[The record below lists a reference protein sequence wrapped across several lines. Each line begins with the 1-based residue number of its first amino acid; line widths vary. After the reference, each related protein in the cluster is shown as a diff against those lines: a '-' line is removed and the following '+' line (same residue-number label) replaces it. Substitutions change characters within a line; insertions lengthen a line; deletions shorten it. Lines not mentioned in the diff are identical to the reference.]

1 MTSGERKNGP
11 GGTVPVFGPE
21 SGTFPLRSTTTPRR
35 NESPCVGRQPQPCR
49 HCCPFTGPWTTSMRR
64 PAWRITSRQPTTT
77 INNLRDTSGV
87 IPIVG
92 QAANWRAL
100 QFAAGQFPAD
110 RVSIGGRSQPTHS
123 RVGDSTK
130 PTMTCNYIPAKTV
143 KVFFFV
149 RRLVPA
155 TRDVRNPRSW
165 WRGQTS
171 PSDWFLGEYD
181 CPRPRRDSRRRHA
194 GHRVPPARPLVAP
207 VKCRVLADSA
217 ITGVSKKAEKASEA
231 PAVVYLVTPIGREIG
246 QKPHSESADND
257 NARIA

>member
-11 GGTVPVFGPE
+11 GGTVSVFGPE

-165 WRGQTS
+165 WRGTS
-171 PSDWFLGEYD
+171 
-181 CPRPRRDSRRRHA
+181 SRRKLVRLLPDGTGGHGTAA
-194 GHRVPPARPLVAP
+194 GVRPGYERRAWGRPKSQPLKAYEPAG
-207 VKCRVLADSA
+207 
-217 ITGVSKKAEKASEA
+217 T
-231 PAVVYLVTPIGREIG
+231 
-246 QKPHSESADND
+246 
-257 NARIA
+257 